1 MPPRHAY
8 LTLPASALDR
18 ILQEAE
24 SAGVDPLWLLAA
36 MACEVRDRQLDEASP
51 AGRLAS

>member
-8 LTLPASALDR
+8 LTLPTSALDR
-18 ILQEAE
+18 ILQEAG
-24 SAGVDPLWLLAA
+24 SAGIDPLWLLAA
-36 MACEVRDRQLDEASP
+36 MAVEVRDRHADEASP